1 MVLLH
6 IASIENNP
14 FNGVC
19 AVVPQHVISQN
30 QYATAGLYNINHKNI
45 ELPKGQLIANDTFD
59 LSSFPEPFNH
69 PDLVVFHEVYRP
81 PFLKISKELKKN
93 RIPYVIIPH
102 GCLTTEAQKKKWLK
116 KKVANFLLFNRF
128 INGAEAIQCLSER
141 EMESTHFGKH
151 KFVGTNGIHIPAER
165 KTSFRTDA
173 TKFVYIGRLDAYHK
187 GLDLMLD
194 AVKEIADFMREN
206 NAALNLY
213 GPDYQGW
220 FANVE
225 NMIAERAIG
234 DIVAIHPAV
243 LGEEKKEVLL
253 NSDIFIQTSR
263 FEGMPMGILE
273 ALSYGLPCL
282 VTEGTTLGNFVS
294 QNKAGWSC
302 ETDVSSISNA
312 LKLAINENRLNQ
324 EKSINAIKCV
334 EKYFSW
340 RTVSQNTIEVYQTF
354 SNYEGK

>member
-1 MVLLH
+1 MVILH

-45 ELPKGQLIANDTFD
+45 ELPKGQLIENDSFN

-151 KFVGTNGIHIPAER
+151 KFVGTNGIHIPTER

-187 GLDLMLD
+187 GLDLLLN

-206 NAALNLY
+206 NAVLNLY
-213 GPDYQGW
+213 GPDYQGR

-234 DIVAIHPAV
+234 DIVTLYPAV
-243 LGEEKKEVLL
+243 VGDEKKHILL

-282 VTEGTTLGNFVS
+282 VTKGTTLGTFVS

-302 ETDVSSISNA
+302 ETDASKIA
-312 LKLAINENRLNQ
+312 EAMRAAIQ
-324 EKSINAIKCV
+324 EKGTWIQKSDRARHSVSEQFAWERVAEEI
-334 EKYFSW
+334 
-340 RTVSQNTIEVYQTF
+340 VSQYRKYV
-354 SNYEGK
+354 

>member
-1 MVLLH
+1 MVILH

-102 GCLTTEAQKKKWLK
+102 GCLTTESQKKKWLK
-116 KKVANFLLFNRF
+116 KRVANFLLFNRF

-141 EMESTHFGKH
+141 EMKSTHFGKH
-151 KFVGTNGIHIPAER
+151 KFVGTNGIHIPTER

-173 TKFVYIGRLDAYHK
+173 TKFVYIGRLEAHIK

-220 FANVE
+220 FANV
-225 NMIAERAIG
+225 
-234 DIVAIHPAV
+234 
-243 LGEEKKEVLL
+243 
-253 NSDIFIQTSR
+253 
-263 FEGMPMGILE
+263 
-273 ALSYGLPCL
+273 
-282 VTEGTTLGNFVS
+282 
-294 QNKAGWSC
+294 
-302 ETDVSSISNA
+302 
-312 LKLAINENRLNQ
+312 
-324 EKSINAIKCV
+324 
-334 EKYFSW
+334 
-340 RTVSQNTIEVYQTF
+340 
-354 SNYEGK
+354 

>member
-1 MVLLH
+1 MVILH
-6 IASIENNP
+6 LAEIQKNP
-14 FNGVC
+14 FSGVC
-19 AVVPQHVISQN
+19 VVVPQHVNAQQAFATVALVNLNVEVENVEN
-30 QYATAGLYNINHKNI
+30 QFVCKDVYDIKN
-45 ELPKGQLIANDTFD
+45 LP
-59 LSSFPEPFNH
+59 SPFNT
-69 PDLVVFHEVYRP
+69 PNLVVFHDVYQP
-81 PFLKISKELKKN
+81 SYLKIFKYLKSA

-102 GCLTTEAQKKKWLK
+102 GCLTMGAQKKKWLK

-151 KFVGTNGIHIPAER
+151 KFVGTNGIHIPTER
-165 KTSFRTDA
+165 KTSFRTNA

-243 LGEEKKEVLL
+243 FGEEKKEVLL

-302 ETDVSSISNA
+302 ETDASKIA
-312 LKLAINENRLNQ
+312 EAMRAAIQ
-324 EKSINAIKCV
+324 EKGTWTQKSDRARHSVSEQFAWERVAEEI
-334 EKYFSW
+334 
-340 RTVSQNTIEVYQTF
+340 VSQYRKYV
-354 SNYEGK
+354 